1 MKRTYRTALTGLF
14 FAVSVVLSLV
24 EGAFPSLPVPG
35 VKLGLS
41 NIASMHALFFL
52 GAGPALGIVCLK
64 AAFAAFLHGP
74 AAGFLSL
81 CGGVLSMGVMIL
93 LSRIRRELPSVF
105 LISSCGGVLTVDS
118 YLGQLAGASLLYGGL
133 ALWGWLPVLIAAGV
147 AAGAVTAALLKVLLP
162 ALKRI
167 TPENG
172 KD

>member
-105 LISSCGGVLTVDS
+105 LISSCGGVLHN
-118 YLGQLAGASLLYGGL
+118 L
-133 ALWGWLPVLIAAGV
+133 
-147 AAGAVTAALLKVLLP
+147 
-162 ALKRI
+162 
-167 TPENG
+167 
-172 KD
+172 

>member
-93 LSRIRRELPSVF
+93 L
-105 LISSCGGVLTVDS
+105 
-118 YLGQLAGASLLYGGL
+118 
-133 ALWGWLPVLIAAGV
+133 
-147 AAGAVTAALLKVLLP
+147 
-162 ALKRI
+162 
-167 TPENG
+167 
-172 KD
+172 

>member
-105 LISSCGGVLTVDS
+105 LISSCGGVFHN
-118 YLGQLAGASLLYGGL
+118 LGQLAGASLLYGGR